1 MTVITKTQTEI
12 KTLEGRIAH
21 LNAQYLIQH
30 PNHCTKCG
38 GVGGTV
44 SPCGDGWN
52 EPLSEDWDDCSSCL
66 GQNLNP
72 LDITKTI
79 SDEDAE
85 AHAEMMLEG
94 GHPILSK
101 INELEVELHYEEMY
115 LAHLEEEE
123 AEREWLEREHERAMR
138 EAAEDEQSY
147 LEFYSDYN

>member
-1 MTVITKTQTEI
+1 MTTTTTLADI
-12 KTLEGRIAH
+12 KTLEAT
-21 LNAQYLIQH
+21 LDQLKAQLKAEH

-52 EPLSEDWDDCSSCL
+52 EPLSEDWDDCEACL
-66 GQNLNP
+66 GQSLNP
-72 LDITKTI
+72 LDLTSTI

-85 AHAEMMLEG
+85 AHVELMMDGE
-94 GHPILSK
+94 HPLLSK
-101 INELEVELHYEEMY
+101 IHEAELELHYAHDY
-115 LAHLEEEE
+115 LAHLEMEE

-147 LEFYSDYN
+147 LEFYSDLN